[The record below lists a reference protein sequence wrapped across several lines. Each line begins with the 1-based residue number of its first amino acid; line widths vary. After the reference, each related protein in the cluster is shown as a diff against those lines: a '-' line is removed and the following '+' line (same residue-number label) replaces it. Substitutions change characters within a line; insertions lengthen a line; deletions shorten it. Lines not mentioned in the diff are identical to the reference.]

1 MSKCADAVIVGG
13 GIQGLCCAYYL
24 AKKGMKVIVMEKGDL
39 ADGTTSRSDG
49 DCFVSDTN
57 PGYMTHFAA
66 AAIEEVAVLAGQLD
80 YDIDWIERGC
90 VLLAETEEEFE
101 IARQQYRAKI
111 ADGIEVRLMD
121 KKDVHEDEPNT
132 APDIAG
138 GLEFK
143 RGSSLN
149 PMLFAY
155 GIGEA
160 IKKMGGELLRF
171 APVTGVE
178 KDETGSI
185 SRVLSHGL
193 EVVTKNV
200 ILAAGIWS
208 SPIAA
213 MAGVELPVTAMKG
226 DLLIVEPDVYITRRK
241 TMEIGYNLVRNESGG
256 NVRQISRFMQDHG
269 IGFLIEPTKAQNA
282 IIGFSKYPG
291 NTAISN
297 NLVTRAM
304 AKRAIRFFPV
314 LKDMNIIRSYAGLRP
329 WTPDHEPIVSETAV
343 PGFYVSTGHCG
354 NGIMYGPI
362 SGRLMADM
370 VCRAPCEIDVS
381 RLSIKRFKRESED
394 GV

>member
-1 MSKCADAVIVGG
+1 MSKSADAVIVGG

-24 AKKGMKVIVMEKGDL
+24 AEKGMKVIVMEKGDL
-39 ADGTTSRSDG
+39 ANGTTSRSDG

-66 AAIEEVAVLAGQLD
+66 AAIQEVAALAGRLD

-101 IARQQYRAKI
+101 IAKEQYRAKI

-160 IKKMGGELLRF
+160 IKKRGGELLRF
-171 APVTGVE
+171 APVTGFE
-178 KDETGSI
+178 KDDTGRI
-185 SRVLSHGL
+185 SKVLSPGL
-193 EVVTKNV
+193 EITTKNV

-208 SPIAA
+208 APIGA
-213 MAGVELPVTAMKG
+213 MAGVELPITTMKG

-256 NVRQISRFMQDHG
+256 NVRQISQFMKDHG

-291 NTAISN
+291 DTTVSN

-304 AKRAIRFFPV
+304 AKRAVRFFPI
-314 LKDMNIIRSYAGLRP
+314 LKNMNIIRSYAGLRP
-329 WTPDHEPIVSETAV
+329 GHRIMSQLSQAQRFPAFMSAPAIVET
-343 PGFYVSTGHCG
+343 GSCTG
-354 NGIMYGPI
+354 
-362 SGRLMADM
+362 
-370 VCRAPCEIDVS
+370 
-381 RLSIKRFKRESED
+381 LSPAS
-394 GV
+394 

>member
-1 MSKCADAVIVGG
+1 MSKTADAVIVGG

-24 AKKGMKVIVMEKGDL
+24 AKKGMKVIVMDKGDL
-39 ADGTTSRSDG
+39 ANGTTSRSDG

-101 IARQQYRAKI
+101 IAKEQYRAKI
-111 ADGIEVRLMD
+111 ADGIDVRLMD
-121 KKDVHEDEPNT
+121 RKDVHEDEPNT

-171 APVTGVE
+171 APVTGFE
-178 KDETGSI
+178 KDEQGRVAKVI
-185 SRVLSHGL
+185 SPGNEIATR
-193 EVVTKNV
+193 NV

-208 SPIAA
+208 ARIGALAGLDLPI
-213 MAGVELPVTAMKG
+213 TTMKG

-256 NVRQISRFMQDHG
+256 NVRQISQFMKDHG

-291 NTAISN
+291 DTTVSN

-304 AKRAIRFFPV
+304 AKRAIRFFPIIR
-314 LKDMNIIRSYAGLRP
+314 DMNIIRSYAGLRP
-329 WTPDHEPIVSETAV
+329 WTPDHEPIVSETDI
-343 PGFYVSTGHCG
+343 PGFYVSSGHCG

-362 SGRLMADM
+362 SGKIMANM
-370 VCRAPCEIDVS
+370 VCGEPNDIDAG
-381 RLSIKRFKRESED
+381 RLSLYRFKARNAA
-394 GV
+394 GI